1 MARTHSALFTL
12 TTNSIFNASS
22 LPPFE
27 VEMAPSRLMTVAN
40 ARVSAPI
47 DPTLFRRQDQSVGG
61 KKGGFKNCARERI
74 DVTNGVIT
82 PALVLLA
89 YIHTRTDNY
98 RCNTG

>member
-22 LPPFE
+22 LPLFE

-47 DPTLFRRQDQSVGG
+47 DPTLFRRQDQSG
-61 KKGGFKNCARERI
+61 GGFKNCARERI